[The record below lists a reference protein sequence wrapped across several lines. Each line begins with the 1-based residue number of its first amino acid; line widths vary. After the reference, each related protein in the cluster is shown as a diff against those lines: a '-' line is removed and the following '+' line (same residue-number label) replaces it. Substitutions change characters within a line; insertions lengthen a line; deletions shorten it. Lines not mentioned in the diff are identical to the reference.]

1 MIAPDTRMYTPIPSL
16 PPVPVLTTARLTLR
30 GHTQADF
37 DESAAMWADPD
48 VTRYIGG
55 RPFTREE
62 AWARLLRYLGHWAL
76 LGFGYWV
83 VRETATNRFVGE
95 VGFVDYQREIEPS
108 LEHAPEIGWVLSPA
122 VHGQGFA
129 TEAVSAIIAWG
140 ESRFPGA
147 RTVCLIDPGNTPSL
161 RVAEKCGY
169 RELARAS
176 YRGEPSIILERP
188 GNPEKAAVRESPAR

>member
-16 PPVPVLTTARLTLR
+16 PAVPVITTARLTLR

-37 DESAAMWADPD
+37 AESAAMWADPE

-55 RPFTREE
+55 RPFSREE
-62 AWARLLRYLGHWAL
+62 VWARLLRYLGHWAL

-95 VGFVDYQREIEPS
+95 VGFVDYKREIVPAITEV
-108 LEHAPEIGWVLSPA
+108 PEVGWVLSPA

-129 TEAVSAIIAWG
+129 TEAIRAILAWS
-140 ESRFPGA
+140 ESRFGPG
-147 RTVCLIDPGNTPSL
+147 RTVCLIDPGNTRSM

-169 RELARAS
+169 REFARAI
-176 YRGEPSIILERP
+176 YKGEPTVIFERP
-188 GNPEKAAVRESPAR
+188 